1 ANFPVAPLRN
11 ILRNEAWSTLA
22 GRFNQKHTSSP
33 RMAVIFSL
41 YALTRIYYFEYIK
54 RHGIGIRDHCGAKPP
69 RDIESAGLVGAVGGR
84 NRASTS
90 DAAADCVQAP
100 ASPARGRVRG
110 IHGGRTAP
118 SLPAEA

>member
-1 ANFPVAPLRN
+1 MV
-11 ILRNEAWSTLA
+11 
-22 GRFNQKHTSSP
+22 RFGGALQPKTTSSP
-33 RMAVIFSL
+33 RMAVIL
-41 YALTRIYYFEYIK
+41 YMPLHVYTMLSILK
-54 RHGIGIRDHCGAKPP
+54 RHGIGIRNHCGAKPP
-69 RDIESAGLVGAVGGR
+69 RDIESAGLVGTVGGR